1 MLNER
6 HDRLA
11 KPPNDFN
18 AYTLGSIG
26 RHNIVI
32 ACLPKGKIGTSSA
45 AAIATRMISTFPA
58 IRFGLMVGIGGGV
71 PPKVRLGDVVVGIP
85 FAQHPGVVQWDMGKA
100 EQGGKFTR
108 TGALNNP
115 PSLLLTAIG
124 QLESLQEFEGSKI
137 PEILETIKE
146 RYPRLATKY
155 LRSGHFKDNLFKAS
169 YNHVDEY
176 ENLEGSEENGW
187 EHVDDEDEDEVDCCH
202 CDVDQI
208 VKRRTRDMKVH
219 HGTIASGNQVIKDAA
234 YRDKLSKDLG
244 GILCVEMEAA
254 GLPDNFPCIVIRGIC
269 DYADS
274 HKNKAW
280 QEHAAAVA
288 AAYAKQVLDHVQ
300 PCEIAQ
306 ERTVQEQINGIA
318 AGIKQVHQHIFDE
331 KDRKILDWITPLDY
345 GTQHSDYLQRRH
357 EGTGNWLLDSDEY
370 LEWLNDDH
378 GTLFCPGIP
387 GSGKTI
393 LTSMV
398 INDIEDRSKKDTSTA
413 IAYVYLDYRR
423 EEDQT
428 VNNLLSCIAKQLG
441 GSQRTLPGALRDIY
455 EKHNAKKTRPH
466 MKEISLALHA
476 VAASYRRV
484 YLVIDA
490 LDECQTSNGCRAEF
504 LSQIFD
510 LQSQQMIKLFVTCRN
525 IPEIAARF
533 QNSTCLRISASMDDV
548 RTYVEGN
555 MRRMPSFVQR
565 DSALGEEIVAT
576 ISEAANGMFLLAPI
590 YLESLVDKLTK
601 RDILGSLSEMREH
614 QKRSQTSG
622 PDGKDEVITDAY
634 DRIMKR
640 IDGKRK
646 QTQKTAT
653 RALSWITAAKR
664 PLRTTELQHAFAVK
678 KGLTKPD
685 NKNIPDIEDL
695 VSACCG
701 LVTVDEESQVIRL
714 AHYTIQEYFERRPKW
729 FKKAQAEITRT
740 CTRYLSFE
748 TFEDGH
754 VQELD
759 ELQTRLRSNPLYDYA
774 ATYWGFTLAIANDVL
789 WALKRD
795 QLGLNSGDLEK
806 FLPFPEDMAGLHLGA
821 YFGLTDTVEGILN
834 AYDIDSLDG
843 PEHRTPL
850 WWAAAQGNHEVVELL
865 LLSKANP
872 EARDIWRCTPLWQA
886 ASSGHRDVVKLF
898 LEKGANI
905 DDVADVLL
913 GSETVTSR
921 TSLSSL
927 FIASDIRVEHALEV
941 VEVLLQAGAD
951 AEAKEEMQ
959 GFTPLVAA
967 ECAGETEVVE
977 ILRRHCTGARSEL
990 QRSPAI
996 ERLLKHNAPI
1006 DIQSSKQVTPLMM
1019 AVMANQFEAA
1029 KLLVENG
1036 ADVNM
1041 LSKQYNNT
1049 TALIQTVKVG
1059 SLPMTHLL
1067 SRKGANWKH
1076 RTPSD
1081 NMSAF
1086 LQAVYLGQVE
1096 CTIYLLAL
1104 GADIHEEG
1112 TIGWRPIHY
1121 AASKGR
1127 TEVVRWLLSMG
1138 ADKSTRTR
1146 GAETAEDLARA
1157 GGHHDVVAF
1166 LAAGV

>member
-576 ISEAANGMFLLAPI
+576 ISEAANGI
-590 YLESLVDKLTK
+590 
-601 RDILGSLSEMREH
+601 LSEMREH

-774 ATYWGFTLAIANDVL
+774 ATYWGVHARHSQRCPSVQRFLKNQKAVQASFQVL

-850 WWAAAQGNHEVVELL
+850 WWAAAQGNHDVVELL

-927 FIASDIRVEHALEV
+927 FIASDIRVEHAVEVVAKTAAHIEAQDCDGLTPLGRASKLGHIGVVRLLVRSGAEIDAVGDKGVTPLGTASEFGHKDVVEFLVQCGATTETRSKDDYTPLWIASQKGHTEV
-941 VEVLLQAGAD
+941 VEILLQAGAD
-951 AEAKEEMQ
+951 AEVKEEMQ
-959 GFTPLVAA
+959 GFTPLMAA

-990 QRSPAI
+990 QY
-996 ERLLKHNAPI
+996 
-1006 DIQSSKQVTPLMM
+1006 
-1019 AVMANQFEAA
+1019 
-1029 KLLVENG
+1029 VE
-1036 ADVNM
+1036 
-1041 LSKQYNNT
+1041 SWY
-1049 TALIQTVKVG
+1049 
-1059 SLPMTHLL
+1059 
-1067 SRKGANWKH
+1067 
-1076 RTPSD
+1076 
-1081 NMSAF
+1081 
-1086 LQAVYLGQVE
+1086 
-1096 CTIYLLAL
+1096 
-1104 GADIHEEG
+1104 
-1112 TIGWRPIHY
+1112 
-1121 AASKGR
+1121 
-1127 TEVVRWLLSMG
+1127 
-1138 ADKSTRTR
+1138 
-1146 GAETAEDLARA
+1146 
-1157 GGHHDVVAF
+1157 
-1166 LAAGV
+1166 